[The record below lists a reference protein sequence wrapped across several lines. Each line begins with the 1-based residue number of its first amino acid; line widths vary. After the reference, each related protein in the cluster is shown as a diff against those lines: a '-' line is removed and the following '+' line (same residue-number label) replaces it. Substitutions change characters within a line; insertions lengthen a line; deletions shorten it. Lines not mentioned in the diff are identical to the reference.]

1 VDGTP
6 YEGDLNNLNPND
18 IESMTVLKD
27 AASNALYGARG
38 ANGVIMVTTKKA
50 RGQEA
55 TVTVDAKWGVNSRA
69 MQSYDYIKNP
79 AQYYETYYTAL
90 NSYYRSQGMSE
101 STAHAMANKNLAAS
115 KNDGGLG
122 YMVYSVPD
130 GQSVIGTNGK
140 LNPNATLGN
149 RVVYNGQDYLL
160 TPDDWEDIA
169 FRSSMRQEYNV
180 SVSGATDRSTF
191 YASFGYLNNEG
202 ITENSNMERYTA
214 RLKAD
219 YQAKKWL
226 KVGANA
232 GYANFTYN
240 SLSADGQGNSS
251 ANLFAFTS
259 SVAPIYPLYVR
270 DGRFDPSPAAEC
282 ERSGGFPPE
291 HRPFGR
297 QCLQRHGILRH
308 IVPEGFQ
315 IHFQCRCFARRD
327 PPDDRTE
334 PLFRTVR
341 R

>member
-1 VDGTP
+1 
-6 YEGDLNNLNPND
+6 
-18 IESMTVLKD
+18 
-27 AASNALYGARG
+27 
-38 ANGVIMVTTKKA
+38 
-50 RGQEA
+50 
-55 TVTVDAKWGVNSRA
+55 
-69 MQSYDYIKNP
+69 
-79 AQYYETYYTAL
+79 
-90 NSYYRSQGMSE
+90 MSE

-219 YQAKKWL
+219 YQAKN
-226 KVGANA
+226 G
-232 GYANFTYN
+232 
-240 SLSADGQGNSS
+240 
-251 ANLFAFTS
+251 
-259 SVAPIYPLYVR
+259 
-270 DGRFDPSPAAEC
+270 
-282 ERSGGFPPE
+282 
-291 HRPFGR
+291 
-297 QCLQRHGILRH
+297 
-308 IVPEGFQ
+308 
-315 IHFQCRCFARRD
+315 
-327 PPDDRTE
+327 
-334 PLFRTVR
+334 
-341 R
+341 

>member
-1 VDGTP
+1 M
-6 YEGDLNNLNPND
+6 
-18 IESMTVLKD
+18 I
-27 AASNALYGARG
+27 
-38 ANGVIMVTTKKA
+38 TTKKA

-55 TVTVDAKWGVNSRA
+55 TISVDAKWGVNSRA
-69 MQSYDYIKNP
+69 MESYDYIKSP
-79 AQYYETYYTAL
+79 AQYYETYYSSL
-90 NSYYRSQGMSE
+90 SSYYRSQGMSE
-101 STAHAMANKNLAAS
+101 SAAHAMANKNLAAS

-149 RVVYNGQDYLL
+149 HIFYNGQDYLL

-232 GYANFTYN
+232 GYAK
-240 SLSADGQGNSS
+240 LHLQ
-251 ANLFAFTS
+251 FA
-259 SVAPIYPLYVR
+259 
-270 DGRFDPSPAAEC
+270 
-282 ERSGGFPPE
+282 ER
-291 HRPFGR
+291 
-297 QCLQRHGILRH
+297 
-308 IVPEGFQ
+308 
-315 IHFQCRCFARRD
+315 
-327 PPDDRTE
+327 
-334 PLFRTVR
+334 
-341 R
+341 